1 MSQALK
7 EIALLEDVSS
17 LPSSMQN
24 VYMQLV
30 SAIDRSLCKLREFGA
45 HPDHISEE
53 FIEKLVNRLIDKE
66 LTQQDLEGCVEE
78 EFQRQILVTATF
90 ATVC

>member
-17 LPSSMQN
+17 LPSNMQN

-30 SAIDRSLCKLREFGA
+30 SAIDHTLHKLREFGA

-53 FIEKLVNRLIDKE
+53 FIEKLANRLLDLE
-66 LTQQDLEGCVEE
+66 LTQQDLESCLEE
-78 EFQRQILVTATF
+78 EFQRQILVTATLTT
-90 ATVC
+90 AC

>member
-7 EIALLEDVSS
+7 EIALLEDVSC

-24 VYMQLV
+24 VYIRLV
-30 SAIDRSLCKLREFGA
+30 SAIDCSLQKLREFGA

-53 FIEKLVNRLIDKE
+53 FIETLVNRLTDQE

-78 EFQRQILVTATF
+78 EFQRQILVSAKFT
-90 ATVC
+90 TVC

>member
-24 VYMQLV
+24 FYIQLV
-30 SAIDRSLCKLREFGA
+30 SAIDCSLQKLREFGA

-53 FIEKLVNRLIDKE
+53 FIETLVNRLINQE
-66 LTQQDLEGCVEE
+66 LTQQDLESCVEE
-78 EFQRQILVTATF
+78 EFQRRILVSATF
-90 ATVC
+90 TTVC

>member
-7 EIALLEDVSS
+7 EIALLEDINS

-30 SAIDRSLCKLREFGA
+30 SAIDHALYKLREFGA
-45 HPDHISEE
+45 RPDHISEE
-53 FIEKLVNRLIDKE
+53 YIEKLVNRLIDLE
-66 LTQQDLEGCVEE
+66 LTQQDLESCVEE
-78 EFQRQILVTATF
+78 EFQRQILLTATF
-90 ATVC
+90 TTAS